1 MQTVIVIGKPF
12 KQKHVYIELAIV
24 AVTRT
29 SPAGKMGCCCCCCN
43 LYFTSHRNALAILP
57 SRQQDLT
64 PT

>member
-29 SPAGKMGCCCCCCN
+29 SPAGKNG
-43 LYFTSHRNALAILP
+43 LLL
-57 SRQQDLT
+57 LL
-64 PT
+64 